1 MSFLRMAPLAFLVS
15 SVTWAESDVCGTV
28 SNYQQIIACVESR
41 SPEVVRAEA
50 SLKHKIA
57 SKEAASQLQNPELN
71 FATVTG
77 SVNSET
83 KSETDIS
90 LAFPIEL
97 GGKRSA
103 RKEVASGEASRAEAE
118 LFLAKASVRKKTILK
133 LLRLRQF
140 YAEQALVEESLE
152 TFTKLVK
159 QYESRPLHSPEQDV
173 SLTVYKI
180 AKGEYGFKKTQYDEE
195 SADLESYFKV
205 NVGLDLATIRE
216 SLSSLRT
223 PWPKLNF
230 GGDLTKSPVL
240 ALIDADVAVS
250 KAELLKAQGDSW
262 PTLNVGP
269 SAKFAKEAGQSYE
282 QFGVNLSMP
291 LPVLSLNGGNRA
303 AAGASLQS
311 TEIRKGLALKE
322 LQAEKEKLQKLY
334 QSSVVILEQ
343 TPSGNDLDK
352 NHKRMESHFVKGVV
366 PSSLVIE
373 AHRSLVEFERTRNER
388 ESRAIEAYLDL
399 QIIDGQPVEWKL

>member
-1 MSFLRMAPLAFLVS
+1 MSFLRIAPLAFLIS
-15 SVTWAESDVCGTV
+15 SVAWAESDACGNV
-28 SNYQQIIACVESR
+28 NNYQQIIACAESR

-50 SLKHKIA
+50 SLKHKKA
-57 SKEAASQLQNPELN
+57 SSEAAVQLLNPELN
-71 FATVTG
+71 FETVTG

-103 RKEVASGEASRAEAE
+103 RKDVASGETARAEAE
-118 LFLAKASVRKKTILK
+118 LYLAKASVRKKTILK

-140 YAEQALVEESLE
+140 YAEQALMEESLE

-159 QYESRPLHSPEQDV
+159 QYEARPLRSPEQDV

-180 AKGEYGFKKTQYDEE
+180 AKGEYAFKRVQYDEE
-195 SADLESYFKV
+195 SADLESYFRI
-205 NVGLDLATIRE
+205 NVGLDLTTIRK
-216 SLSSLRT
+216 SLSSSGST
-223 PWPKLNF
+223 WPKLNF
-230 GGDLTKSPVL
+230 AEDLAKSPIL
-240 ALIDADVAVS
+240 ALLEADVAVA
-250 KAELLKAQGDSW
+250 KAELSKAQGDSW
-262 PTLNVGP
+262 PTLNIGP
-269 SAKFAKEAGQSYE
+269 SAKFAKEGRQSYE

-311 TEIRKGLALKE
+311 AEVRKGLALQE

-334 QSSVVILEQ
+334 QSSVLALEQ
-343 TPSGNDLDK
+343 NPNGSTFDK
-352 NHKRMESHFVKGVV
+352 SHKSMESHFVKGVV

-388 ESRAIEAYLDL
+388 ESKAVEAYLDL